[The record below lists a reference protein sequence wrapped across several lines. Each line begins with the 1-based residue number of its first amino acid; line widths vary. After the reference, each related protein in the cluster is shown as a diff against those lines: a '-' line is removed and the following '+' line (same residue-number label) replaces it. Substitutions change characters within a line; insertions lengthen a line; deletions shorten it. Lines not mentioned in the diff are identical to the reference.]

1 MKIGETD
8 RLGRSSAAAKISEV
22 EPAARAAGE
31 APLRTV
37 ADTTTIL
44 GIPEHELTPH
54 VRAAIMQLMAE
65 VDRLRQELKQSQAR
79 IAYLENLA
87 DQDTLLPVSNRR
99 AFVREL
105 TRMMAFSER
114 YRSPGSVLYFDI
126 NEMKH
131 INDSHGH
138 GGGDAALAHVADIL
152 VKNTR
157 SSDVVGRLGGDEFA
171 VILANADA
179 ATASE
184 KAQLLTTAIENTPLI
199 WQGKKIK
206 IAVSVGAHT
215 FNNGEEAHDA
225 LDAADR
231 AMYQRKQTRAE
242 SR

>member
-1 MKIGETD
+1 MKIGD
-8 RLGRSSAAAKISEV
+8 SNPLKGAGGA
-22 EPAARAAGE
+22 AARAIEKTAAAEGSG
-31 APLRTV
+31 AVRDVT
-37 ADTTTIL
+37 DTTTIL

-54 VRAAIMQLMAE
+54 VREAIMRLMAE
-65 VDRLRQELKQSQAR
+65 VDRLRKDLQQSQAR

-114 YRSPGSVLYFDI
+114 YGAPGSVLYFDI
-126 NEMKH
+126 NQMKD
-131 INDSHGH
+131 INDTFGH
-138 GGGDAALAHVADIL
+138 GGGDAALAHVADVL

-171 VILANADA
+171 VILANADQ
-179 ATASE
+179 ATANE
-184 KAQLLTTAIENTPLI
+184 KAAFLADAIEKAPFV
-199 WQGKKIK
+199 WQGNSITLT
-206 IAVSVGAHT
+206 VSVGAYT
-215 FNNGEEAHDA
+215 FRGGEKPGDA

-231 AMYQRKQTRAE
+231 AMYERKQTKTE